1 MTHGQAAILRFVLM
15 CAAWAVGQ
23 TLIWPLSLGTFCIVI
38 PAALALGVLVLTADL
53 GRPRASGGDL
63 KYWRG
68 RRVDDGE
75 RRDRWN

>member
-1 MTHGQAAILRFVLM
+1 MAKQRYCGS
-15 CAAWAVGQ
+15 
-23 TLIWPLSLGTFCIVI
+23 IWPLSLGTFGIVI